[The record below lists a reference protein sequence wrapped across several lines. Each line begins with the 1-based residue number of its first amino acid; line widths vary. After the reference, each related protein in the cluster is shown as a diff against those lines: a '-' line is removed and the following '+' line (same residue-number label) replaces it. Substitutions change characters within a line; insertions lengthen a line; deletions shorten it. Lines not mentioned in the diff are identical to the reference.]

1 MRVVFLQDDFPPESF
16 GGGGISTY
24 ELAKGIQKAG
34 HDVCVITTCR
44 SAHEAGESTR
54 EGLKVFKI
62 ASDYKA
68 RWRAWVSVYNRKVI
82 REVDTLL
89 ARLQPDIVHANNIH
103 QHLSYHSLKV
113 AKRHAKVVVLTLR
126 DVMSFSWGKL
136 ATRRYLEQGDVR
148 VTWRDNLAEAGKRYN
163 PFLRIFIKRYFRYAD
178 KIFAVSDAL
187 KRAAE
192 RNGVTNIEV
201 MHTGIDVTPWETAE
215 EGVEEFRKHHGL
227 LGKKVIFF
235 GGRLSKAKGGE
246 RMIEALERIAR
257 EVPSAVLLVASAL
270 DEYAAV
276 IKKKAEMRGVANYLI
291 FTGWIFGDELK
302 AAYSA
307 SDVVCV
313 PSLCLDAFPR
323 VVLEGMASK
332 RAVVATRYGGAKEA
346 VIDGTTGHIVDPLYP
361 EVLAGKTIDLLK
373 NPQKAAAFGKA
384 GYERI
389 KAVFNLEDK
398 VRDLVGAYH
407 MLLEKNSN

>member
-1 MRVVFLQDDFPPESF
+1 MKIVFLQDDFPPQSL

-44 SAHEAGESTR
+44 GESEAGESTY

-62 ASDYKA
+62 VSDYKA
-68 RWRAWVSVYNRKVI
+68 RWRTWVSVYNRKVT

-89 ARLQPDIVHANNIH
+89 ARLQPDIVHANNLH

-136 ATRRYLEQGDVR
+136 ATRRYLEHGDAH
-148 VTWRDNLAEAGKRYN
+148 VTWRDNLAGAGKRYN
-163 PFLRIFIKRYFRYAD
+163 PFLRFFIKRYFRYAD
-178 KIFAVSDAL
+178 KIFAVSYAL

-192 RNGVTNIEV
+192 RNGITDIEV
-201 MHTGIDVTPWETAE
+201 MHTGIDVTSWEVGREAADA
-215 EGVEEFRKHHGL
+215 FRKRHGL
-227 LGKKVIFF
+227 SGKKVIFF

-246 RMIEALERIAR
+246 KMIEALERSAR
-257 EVPSAVLLVASAL
+257 EVPNAVLLVASAI
-270 DEYAAV
+270 DEHAEAM
-276 IKKKAEMRGVANYLI
+276 KKKAEMCGVEERLV
-291 FTGWIFGDELK
+291 FTGWISEDELK

-307 SDVVCV
+307 SDIVCV
-313 PSLCLDAFPR
+313 PSLCLDALPR
-323 VVLEGMASK
+323 IVLEGMASQ
-332 RAVVATRYGGAKEA
+332 RAVVTTRYGGAKEA

-361 EVLAGKTIDLLK
+361 EMLAGKIIDLLK
-373 NPQKAAAFGKA
+373 NPQRAAAFGKA

-389 KAVFNLEDK
+389 KAVFNLEAK
-398 VRDLVGAYH
+398 VKALVSAYR